1 MSARGRAPAPA
12 FDPASV
18 RGFRFLGHRWSP
30 ATGVVELRY
39 ALDDRRFT
47 ETFRFPAAD
56 PGVVAARGPAVE
68 RAVRLLHLVAGV
80 SYYKAAVPPEIAVD
94 GPPPAPATARAL
106 ELLWTGGLGE
116 FAWHNDLP
124 GIGSGIRFPDAGA
137 EPPPAPPAG
146 LRERSLVPVGGGK
159 DSAVALAALAR
170 AGEDVVAFSV
180 GRKPSADA
188 TAAAEGVPIVHV
200 ERRLDPALFDLNR
213 AGALNGH
220 VPITAIVTCAA
231 VVAALILDCDAVA
244 MANERSA
251 SAGTVE
257 WEAFGGTVNHQFSKG
272 WEAERAIAGAVRR
285 DVATDLGVFSILRPW
300 SELAIARAFAGLTG
314 HHATFMSCNRGFTV
328 ARASEQGWCGDCP
341 KCRFVF
347 LALAPFLDR
356 DALVGVFGRDLLDDP
371 SQEEGYREVLGMGAD
386 KPFECVG
393 EVDEAR
399 AALRALA
406 ADPAWAGDAL
416 VARLAPVA
424 GGPDPGAVAPW
435 LAERGPHGIPA
446 RHLRAARALL
456 GPRG

>member
-1 MSARGRAPAPA
+1 
-12 FDPASV
+12 
-18 RGFRFLGHRWSP
+18 
-30 ATGVVELRY
+30 VVDHRY
-39 ALDDRRFT
+39 ALDDRRVT
-47 ETFRFPAAD
+47 ETFRFPAAH
-56 PGVVAARGPAVE
+56 PGAVAARGPAIA
-68 RAVRLLHLVAGV
+68 RGIRLLHLVAGV
-80 SYYKAAVPPEIAVD
+80 SYYKAAVPREIAVD

-124 GIGSGIRFPDAGA
+124 WLGEGIHFPSADGD
-137 EPPPAPPAG
+137 PPPAPPAG
-146 LRERSLVPVGGGK
+146 LPARTLVPVGGGK

-180 GRKPSADA
+180 GRKPSSDA
-188 TAAAEGVPIVHV
+188 TAAAEGVPILHV
-200 ERRLDPALFDLNR
+200 ERRLDPAIFELNR

-231 VVAALILDCDAVA
+231 AVTALILGCDAVA

-257 WEAFGGTVNHQFSKG
+257 WAAFGGTVNHQFCKG
-272 WEAERAIAGAVRR
+272 WEAERALSDAMRR
-285 DVATDLGVFSILRPW
+285 DVAADLDVFSILRPW
-300 SELAIARAFAGLTG
+300 SELAIARAFAGLTE
-314 HHATFMSCNRGFTV
+314 HHGTFMSCNRGFTIERESAHV
-328 ARASEQGWCGDCP
+328 WCGDCP

-347 LALAPFLDR
+347 LSLAPFVPKA
-356 DALVGVFGRDLLDDP
+356 ALIGIFGRDLLDDP
-371 SQEEGYREVLGMGAD
+371 SQEEGFREVLGLGAD

-399 AALRALA
+399 AALRAVA
-406 ADPAWAGDAL
+406 ADAAWAGDAL
-416 VARLAPVA
+416 VTRLAPAA
-424 GGPDPGAVAPW
+424 GGADAGAVAPW
-435 LAERGPHGIPA
+435 LAEEGPHGIPE

>member
-1 MSARGRAPAPA
+1 MSGAPAPV

-18 RGFRFLGHRWSP
+18 REFRFLGHGWSP
-30 ATGVVELRY
+30 ATGHVDLRY
-39 ALDDRRFT
+39 ALDGRRFT

-56 PGVVAARGPAVE
+56 PGIVAARGPAIA

-80 SYYKAAVPPEIAVD
+80 SYYKAAVPHEIAVD
-94 GPPPAPATARAL
+94 GPAPPPATARAL
-106 ELLWTGGLGE
+106 EVLWTGGLGE
-116 FAWHNDLP
+116 FAWENDLP
-124 GIGSGIRFPDAGA
+124 WIGSGIRFPAAAAD
-137 EPPPAPPAG
+137 PPPAGPAG
-146 LRERSLVPVGGGK
+146 LRARSLVPVGGGK

-170 AGEDVVAFSV
+170 AGEDVIAFSV

-188 TAAAEGVPIVHV
+188 TAAAEGVPIVRV
-200 ERRLDPALFDLNR
+200 ARQLDPALFQLNQE
-213 AGALNGH
+213 GALNGH

-231 VVAALILDCDAVA
+231 AVAALILDCDAVV

-257 WEAFGGTVNHQFSKG
+257 WAAFGGAVNHQFSKG
-272 WEAERAIAGAVRR
+272 WEAERAIAEAVHR
-285 DVATDLGVFSILRPW
+285 DVAADLDVFSILRPW
-300 SELAIARAFAGLTG
+300 SELAIARAFAGLEA
-314 HHATFMSCNRGFTV
+314 HHATFMSCNRGFTI
-328 ARASEQGWCGDCP
+328 ARESAQVWCGDCP

-347 LALAPFLDR
+347 LALAPFAGR
-356 DALVGVFGRDLLDDP
+356 EAVVGIFGRDLLDDP

-416 VARLAPVA
+416 VARLAPAA
-424 GGPDPGAVAPW
+424 GGPDAGAIAPW
-435 LAERGPHGIPA
+435 LAEDGPHGIPE

>member
-1 MSARGRAPAPA
+1 VSAAPAPV

-18 RGFRFLGHRWSP
+18 REFRFVGHTWSP
-30 ATGVVELRY
+30 ATGHVELRY

-47 ETFRFPAAD
+47 ETFRFPSAD
-56 PGVVAARGPAVE
+56 PGVVAARGPAIA

-80 SYYKAAVPPEIAVD
+80 SYYKAAVPREIAVD
-94 GPPPAPATARAL
+94 GPAPAAATARAL

-124 GIGSGIRFPDAGA
+124 WIGGGIRFPAADAG
-137 EPPPAPPAG
+137 PPPAPPAG
-146 LRERSLVPVGGGK
+146 LRARSLVPVGGGK

-170 AGEDVVAFSV
+170 AGEDAVAFSV

-200 ERRLDPALFDLNR
+200 ARRVDPALFRLNDE
-213 AGALNGH
+213 GALNGH

-231 VVAALILDCDAVA
+231 AVAAVILGCDAVV

-257 WEAFGGTVNHQFSKG
+257 WPAFGGSVNHQFSKG
-272 WEAERAIAGAVRR
+272 WEAERAIAEAVRR
-285 DVATDLGVFSILRPW
+285 DVAADLDVFSILRPW
-300 SELAIARAFAGLTG
+300 SELAIARAFAALPE
-314 HHATFMSCNRGFTV
+314 HHGTFMSCNRGFTI
-328 ARASEQGWCGDCP
+328 ARESAQTWCGDCP

-347 LALAPFLDR
+347 LALAPFARR
-356 DALVGVFGRDLLDDP
+356 DALVGIFGRDLLDDP
-371 SQEEGYREVLGMGAD
+371 SQEEGFREVLGMGAD

-393 EVDEAR
+393 EVGEAR

-416 VARLAPVA
+416 VARLAPAA
-424 GGPDPGAVAPW
+424 GGPDAGAVAPW
-435 LAERGPHGIPA
+435 LAEDGPHGIPD

>member
-1 MSARGRAPAPA
+1 MSARGGAPAPV

-18 RGFRFLGHRWSP
+18 REFRFLGHGWSP
-30 ATGVVELRY
+30 ATGAVELRY

-56 PGVVAARGPAVE
+56 PGIVAARGPAIA

-80 SYYKAAVPPEIAVD
+80 SYYKAAVPHEIAVD
-94 GPPPAPATARAL
+94 GPAPAPATARAL

-124 GIGSGIRFPDAGA
+124 WIGSGIRFPAAGDA
-137 EPPPAPPAG
+137 PPPAPPAG
-146 LRERSLVPVGGGK
+146 LSPRSLVPVGGGK

-170 AGEDVVAFSV
+170 AGEDVMAFSV

-200 ERRLDPALFDLNR
+200 ERRLDPALFELNR

-231 VVAALILDCDAVA
+231 VVAAVILDRDAVV

-257 WEAFGGTVNHQFSKG
+257 WAAFGGTVNHQFSKG
-272 WEAERAIAGAVRR
+272 WEAERAIAEAVRR
-285 DVATDLGVFSILRPW
+285 DVAADLDVFSILRPW
-300 SELAIARAFAGLTG
+300 SELAIARAFSGLPE
-314 HHATFMSCNRGFTV
+314 HHGTFMSCNRGFTIERESAQV
-328 ARASEQGWCGDCP
+328 WCGDCP

-347 LALAPFLDR
+347 LALAPFTGR
-356 DALVGVFGRDLLDDP
+356 DPLVAIFGSDLLDDP
-371 SQEEGYREVLGMGAD
+371 GQEEGYREVLGMGAD

-416 VARLAPVA
+416 VARLAPAA
-424 GGPDPGAVAPW
+424 GGPDAGAIDPW
-435 LAERGPHGIPA
+435 LAEQGPHGIPE

>member
-1 MSARGRAPAPA
+1 VSGAPAPV
-12 FDPASV
+12 FDPAAV
-18 RGFRFLGHRWSP
+18 REFRFLGHAWSP
-30 ATGVVELRY
+30 ATGHVELRY

-47 ETFRFPAAD
+47 ETFRFPSAD
-56 PGVVAARGPAVE
+56 PGAVAARGPAIA

-80 SYYKAAVPPEIAVD
+80 SYYKAAVPREIAID
-94 GPPPAPATARAL
+94 GPAPAPATARAL

-124 GIGSGIRFPDAGA
+124 WIGGGIRFPAAPAD
-137 EPPPAPPAG
+137 PPPAGPAG
-146 LRERSLVPVGGGK
+146 LRARSLVPVGGGK

-170 AGEDVVAFSV
+170 AGEDAIAFSV

-200 ERRLDPALFDLNR
+200 RRQLDPALFQLNR
-213 AGALNGH
+213 EGALNGH
-220 VPITAIVTCAA
+220 VPVTAIVTCAA
-231 VVAALILDCDAVA
+231 AVAALILDCDAVA

-251 SAGTVE
+251 SAGTVD
-257 WEAFGGTVNHQFSKG
+257 WAAFGGSVNHQFSKG
-272 WEAERAIAGAVRR
+272 WVAERAIAEAVRR
-285 DVATDLGVFSILRPW
+285 DVAADLDVFSILRPW
-300 SELAIARAFAGLTG
+300 SELAIARAFAGLPE
-314 HHATFMSCNRGFTV
+314 HHGTFMSCNRGFTIERESDQV
-328 ARASEQGWCGDCP
+328 WCGDCP

-347 LALAPFLDR
+347 LALAPFAGR
-356 DALVGVFGRDLLDDP
+356 DALVGIFGRDLLDDP
-371 SQEEGYREVLGMGAD
+371 AQEAGYREVLGMGAD

-416 VARLAPVA
+416 VARLAPAA
-424 GGPDPGAVAPW
+424 GGPDAGAIDPW
-435 LAERGPHGIPA
+435 LAEDGPHGIPD

>member
-1 MSARGRAPAPA
+1 MSTRGGAPAPV

-18 RGFRFLGHRWSP
+18 REFRFLRHAWSP
-30 ATGVVELRY
+30 ATGVVELQY
-39 ALDDRRFT
+39 ALDERRFT
-47 ETFRFPAAD
+47 ETFRFPVAD
-56 PGVVAARGPAVE
+56 PGVVAARGDAIG

-80 SYYKAAVPPEIAVD
+80 SYYKAAVPHGIAVD

-124 GIGSGIRFPDAGA
+124 WISSGIRFPSADGDPA
-137 EPPPAPPAG
+137 PAPPAG
-146 LRERSLVPVGGGK
+146 LPARSLVPVGGGK

-170 AGEDVVAFSV
+170 AGEDIVAFSV
-180 GRKPSADA
+180 GSKPSADA
-188 TAAAEGVPIVHV
+188 TAAAEGVPLVHAT
-200 ERRLDPALFDLNR
+200 RRLDPALFQLN
-213 AGALNGH
+213 AQGALNGH

-231 VVAALILDCDAVA
+231 VVAALILGCDSVA

-257 WEAFGGTVNHQFSKG
+257 WPAWGGTVNHQFSKG
-272 WEAERAIAGAVRR
+272 WEAEEAIAAAVRR
-285 DVATDLGVFSILRPW
+285 DVATDLDVFSILRPW
-300 SELAIARAFAGLTG
+300 SELAIARAFAGLPE
-314 HHATFMSCNRGFTV
+314 HHGTFMSCNRGFTI
-328 ARASEQGWCGDCP
+328 ARDSAQVWCGDCP

-347 LALAPFLDR
+347 LALAPFAGR
-356 DALVGVFGRDLLDDP
+356 DALVGIFGRDLLDDP
-371 SQEEGYREVLGMGAD
+371 AQEEGFREVLGMGAD

-406 ADPAWAGDAL
+406 ADPDWAGDAL
-416 VARLAPVA
+416 VAGLAPSA
-424 GGPDPGAVAPW
+424 GGADAGAIDPW
-435 LAERGPHGIPA
+435 LAEQGPHGIPE